1 MADTA
6 YINQS
11 NIFKELIPL
20 FFMIATHE
28 YGKWAFL
35 LGVLV
40 SLFSAVLTGFL
51 SATSIISILFILGLI
66 VGFLN
71 VSRENSVT
79 FLMGVV
85 VLLLLG
91 VGGVSTLSQIALLG
105 LAAEYVTTAL
115 GSFIAFVGA
124 AGLVVAVRAV
134 LDTNEGLGKLG
145 IRRRK

>member
-1 MADTA
+1 
-6 YINQS
+6 
-11 NIFKELIPL
+11 
-20 FFMIATHE
+20 MIATHE

-51 SATSIISILFILGLI
+51 SAASIISILFVLGLI

-91 VGGVSTLSQIALLG
+91 VGGISTLSQIALLG
-105 LAAEYVTTAL
+105 LAADYLTTAL

-124 AGLVVAVRAV
+124 AGLVVAVRAI
-134 LDTNEGLGKLG
+134 LDTNEGLGK
-145 IRRRK
+145 IRMRRK

>member
-1 MADTA
+1 MEDIV
-6 YINQS
+6 YIRQS
-11 NIFKELIPL
+11 NIFKELTTL
-20 FFMIATHE
+20 NLMIETHE

-51 SATSIISILFILGLI
+51 GAASIVSILFVLGLI
-66 VGFLN
+66 VGLLN

-79 FLMGVV
+79 FLIGAV

-91 VGGVSTLSQIALLG
+91 VGGVSTLSQIALVG
-105 LAAEYVTTAL
+105 FAAEYVTTAL

-124 AGLVVAVRAV
+124 AALVVAVRAI
-134 LDTNEGLGKLG
+134 LDTNEGLGK
-145 IRRRK
+145 IRLRRK

>member
-1 MADTA
+1 M
-6 YINQS
+6 N
-11 NIFKELIPL
+11 
-20 FFMIATHE
+20 ATHE

-40 SLFSAVLTGFL
+40 SLFSAVLTGVL
-51 SATSIISILFILGLI
+51 SAASIISILFVLGLI

>member
-1 MADTA
+1 VDID
-6 YINQS
+6 YISQS
-11 NIFKELIPL
+11 KIFKEQITL

-40 SLFSAVLTGFL
+40 SLFSVVLTGFL
-51 SATSIISILFILGLI
+51 SAASIISILFVLGLI

-91 VGGVSTLSQIALLG
+91 VGGISTLSQIALLG
-105 LAAEYVTTAL
+105 LAADYLTTAL

-124 AGLVVAVRAV
+124 AGLVVAVRAI
-134 LDTNEGLGKLG
+134 LDTNEGLGK
-145 IRRRK
+145 IRIGRK

>member
-1 MADTA
+1 MDTVN
-6 YINQS
+6 ISQS
-11 NIFKELIPL
+11 KIFKELETL
-20 FFMIATHE
+20 KLMIETHE

-40 SLFSAVLTGFL
+40 SLFSTVLTGFL
-51 SATSIISILFILGLI
+51 SATSIVSILFVSGLI
-66 VGFLN
+66 VGLLN

-105 LAAEYVTTAL
+105 VTAAYVTTAL

-124 AGLVVAVRAV
+124 AGLVVAIRAV
-134 LDTNEGLGKLG
+134 LDTNEGLGK
-145 IRRRK
+145 IRMRRRK

>member
-1 MADTA
+1 
-6 YINQS
+6 
-11 NIFKELIPL
+11 
-20 FFMIATHE
+20 MIETHE

-51 SATSIISILFILGLI
+51 SAASIVSILFVLGLL
-66 VGFLN
+66 VGLLN

-79 FLMGVV
+79 FLMGAV
-85 VLLLLG
+85 VLLILG

-105 LAAEYVTTAL
+105 MAAEYVTTAL

-124 AGLVVAVRAV
+124 AALVVAVRAI
-134 LDTNEGLGKLG
+134 LDTNEGLGKL
-145 IRRRK
+145 RMRRK

>member
-1 MADTA
+1 MVDIV
-6 YINQS
+6 YISQS
-11 NIFKELIPL
+11 KLFKEPSALS
-20 FFMIATHE
+20 FMIETHE

-40 SLFSAVLTGFL
+40 SLFSTVLTGFL
-51 SATSIISILFILGLI
+51 SATSIVSILFVLGLI
-66 VGFLN
+66 VGLLN

-105 LAAEYVTTAL
+105 VTAAYVTTAL

-134 LDTNEGLGKLG
+134 LDTNEGLGK
-145 IRRRK
+145 IRMRRK

>member
-11 NIFKELIPL
+11 NIFKELETL
-20 FFMIATHE
+20 KLMIETHE

-40 SLFSAVLTGFL
+40 SLFSTVLTGFL
-51 SATSIISILFILGLI
+51 SAASIVSILFVLGLI
-66 VGFLN
+66 VGLLN

-91 VGGVSTLSQIALLG
+91 VGGVSTLSQVALLG
-105 LAAEYVTTAL
+105 MAAEYVTTAL

-124 AGLVVAVRAV
+124 AALVVAVRAI